1 MLISQWLWTLEEVKT
16 PRTETPVS
24 YLNLGQGRKM
34 DGSQKEIDPSL
45 QNTHTHTHTHTHT
58 PAYLIIMFTKVFATK
73 LNAILTKGKAVINSS
88 GFELGIKLEVENLV
102 ASTLVGLLGTANI
115 AKEIIL

>member
-1 MLISQWLWTLEEVKT
+1 
-16 PRTETPVS
+16 
-24 YLNLGQGRKM
+24 
-34 DGSQKEIDPSL
+34 
-45 QNTHTHTHTHTHT
+45 
-58 PAYLIIMFTKVFATK
+58 MFTKVFATK
-73 LNAILTKGKAVINSS
+73 LNAILTKGKALINSS